1 MLKTGAGLHQSV
13 GAIAANPSGTA
24 PKFVAHSNPLPL
36 SLRESV
42 ELDSFLL
49 VLTALFILVPFCLL
63 SGTICHLQLGF
74 PAFSF
79 FQL

>member
-1 MLKTGAGLHQSV
+1 MVIQFAGLHQSV
-13 GAIAANPSGTA
+13 GAITASRNGTA

-63 SGTICHLQLGF
+63 SGE
-74 PAFSF
+74 PAR
-79 FQL
+79 